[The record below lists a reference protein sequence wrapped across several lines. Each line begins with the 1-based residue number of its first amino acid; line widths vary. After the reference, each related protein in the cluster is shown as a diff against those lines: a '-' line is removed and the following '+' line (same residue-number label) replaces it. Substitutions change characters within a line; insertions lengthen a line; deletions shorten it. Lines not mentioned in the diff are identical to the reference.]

1 MTKESRLSFVIANS
15 ELEGMHC
22 PPDEIKHYEDIIEGR
37 ATAAE
42 QRKAEEKKSVGAQR
56 RATHPRGLAQG
67 PALLFFYGYFFVCSF
82 K

>member
-42 QRKAEEKKSVGAQR
+42 KIAEFIRLHEIK
-56 RATHPRGLAQG
+56 
-67 PALLFFYGYFFVCSF
+67 YGKTIV
-82 K
+82 